1 MITTIVVL
9 SIVLSVTGWL
19 AYVQVRKVLKLTA
32 YLELYTRMMLVTA
45 VKVDRAHKRM
55 KEVDRLGSFEAD
67 DETGMIFSEVKE
79 ATTEL
84 NEFIK
89 RYINNGD
96 EDGSEEKEKK

>member
-1 MITTIVVL
+1 MTIAIVILSVML
-9 SIVLSVTGWL
+9 SITGWL

-45 VKVDRAHKRM
+45 VKVDRAYKRM

-67 DETGMIFSEVKE
+67 DETGMIFSEVKD

-89 RYINNGD
+89 RYINNDD